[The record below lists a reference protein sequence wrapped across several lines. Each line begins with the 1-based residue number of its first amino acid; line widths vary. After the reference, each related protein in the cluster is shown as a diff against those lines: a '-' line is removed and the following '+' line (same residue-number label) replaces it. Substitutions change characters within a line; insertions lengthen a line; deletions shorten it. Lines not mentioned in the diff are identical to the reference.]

1 MKAVLPVYFPFTFIE
16 PQRVDRLYNLVGEFR
31 IFRVFEQNDIVC
43 DEESGKKTVFDLFRQ
58 SSENSTEIALRFLA
72 WSKGLESLDIKAVSA
87 FFNYI
92 DPYSDDP
99 ENIINSVIEYG
110 VETRRKESLY
120 EILLRH
126 EITLFFLQLSDG
138 QEYEINRAFK
148 RIADGHR
155 KLFDNLDAE
164 AGISNDISINIDS
177 GFRLKNMNF
186 RLRSWLTAFFYLS
199 EPDKIIFTDEKDAFF
214 DLFEYCSEKNSS
226 ELKIY
231 RAEKNPEKNA
241 YDLPEMFSFIS
252 SDFDSSSGY
261 IPGTVFSGIVNTGDC
276 LFFLTEIEGLKKKIL
291 AIPGLKTDIGNEYQ
305 ASSIREEN
313 LAVCLV
319 L

>member
-1 MKAVLPVYFPFTFIE
+1 MKAALPVYFPFTFIE
-16 PQRVDRLYNLVGEFR
+16 PERVDRLYNLVGKFR
-31 IFRVFEQNDIVC
+31 TFRVFEQKDIVC
-43 DEESGKKTVFDLFRQ
+43 DEESGNKTVFDLFRQ

-87 FFNYI
+87 FFNFV

-99 ENIINSVIEYG
+99 ENIIDSVIEYG
-110 VETRRKESLY
+110 VETRHKKTLSG
-120 EILLRH
+120 ILLRH
-126 EITLFFLQLSDG
+126 EITLFFLQLSDR
-138 QEYEINRAFK
+138 QEYEISRAFK

-155 KLFDNLDAE
+155 KLFEDLDAE
-164 AGISNDISINIDS
+164 AGISNDISIRMDS

-186 RLRSWLTAFFYLS
+186 RLRSWLFAFFYLS
-199 EPDKIIFTDEKDAFF
+199 ERDKIIFTDEKDAFF
-214 DLFEYCSEKNSS
+214 DFFEYCSEKNTS

-241 YDLPEMFSFIS
+241 YDLPEIFSFIS
-252 SDFDSSSGY
+252 SDPDSSSAY
-261 IPGTVFSGIVNTGDC
+261 IPGTVFSGIVNDGDC
-276 LFFLTEIEGLKKKIL
+276 LFFFTGIDDLKKKIL
-291 AIPGLKTDIGNEYQ
+291 AIPGLKTDIGNEHK
-305 ASSIREEN
+305 ASSIRGEN